1 MSSGIRSAA
10 RVQGD
15 FIEVLSKPFV
25 DWWMG
30 RVSHTGRTGLFCTL
44 MVDCR
49 PLGKDG
55 VNIKPRWRSE
65 YFTATSWPNG

>member
-1 MSSGIRSAA
+1 MVSSSIRFA
-10 RVQGD
+10 VLMQGD

-44 MVDCR
+44 MVDNR
-49 PLGKDG
+49 PLG
-55 VNIKPRWRSE
+55 E
-65 YFTATSWPNG
+65 